1 MGIPYQC
8 AVITPVPQKVSAL
21 VSSKVVQPIMNAPTL
36 AMMADTKIKCCVKL
50 LARQPK
56 SRKARQGGNSR
67 AMSECDT
74 LTTKLFY
81 IPPLPLI
88 MKIVSL
94 VPVVV
99 IIFII

>member
-1 MGIPYQC
+1 
-8 AVITPVPQKVSAL
+8 
-21 VSSKVVQPIMNAPTL
+21 MNAPAL

-56 SRKARQGGNSR
+56 SRKPRQGGNSR
-67 AMSECDT
+67 AISQCDT

-81 IPPLPLI
+81 ISPLPLI

-94 VPVVV
+94 IPVVV